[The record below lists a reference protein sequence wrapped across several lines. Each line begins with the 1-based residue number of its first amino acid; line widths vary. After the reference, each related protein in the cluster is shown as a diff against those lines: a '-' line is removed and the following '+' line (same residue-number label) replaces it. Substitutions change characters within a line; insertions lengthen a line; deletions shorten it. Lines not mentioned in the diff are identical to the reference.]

1 MVLIDKLSI
10 IVNRGSWLLSEAVV
24 LKIESIIANF
34 VKQIY
39 KNKRSPEQTVT
50 AWLQEKHTEQKQ
62 PATKAQ
68 IVMYQEYNDKPLQF
82 GLQD

>member
-1 MVLIDKLSI
+1 MGTRLAHSCLEEGSAAKHRSAPVSRELDDSMVLIDKLSI
-10 IVNRGSWLLSEAVV
+10 IVNRGSLLLSEAVV

-50 AWLQEKHTEQKQ
+50 A
-62 PATKAQ
+62 
-68 IVMYQEYNDKPLQF
+68 
-82 GLQD
+82 